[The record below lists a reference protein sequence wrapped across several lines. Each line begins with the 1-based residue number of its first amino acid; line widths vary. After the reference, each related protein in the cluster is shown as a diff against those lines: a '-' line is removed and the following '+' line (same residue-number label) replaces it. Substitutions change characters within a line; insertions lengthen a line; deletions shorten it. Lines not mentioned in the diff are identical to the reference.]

1 MNVNIKLIIMK
12 LKEIISFIMLLG
24 VGIID
29 IHAQATLRI
38 NDFAIEPGESK
49 TISIDMENSVPIS
62 GFQVQVVFPQGL
74 SMSSRPTIVEE
85 RQGGSY
91 VDPEFGEVQCV
102 KSLSYAKQEDG
113 SYIITVFD
121 DHAVPFSG
129 TEGAVVTFKV
139 KAAADAP
146 NGKVAITLQNME
158 LVYEDGVTI
167 LRPENTTC
175 QVTIGHLHT
184 PDADGVCTSCDEA
197 VQLVINDSESAD
209 FNPDYTVYA
218 NLTYN
223 RTIAAGKF
231 GTIVLPFTPD
241 LASLTNYSFYKLAEA
256 TENLL
261 IFREETTPEAGV
273 PYLYRLKTSAT
284 ESAPITGTKV
294 SVVSEALSVTVG
306 DWTMTGSFVNR
317 VVDCKA
323 DAETNYYAYNSANNE
338 INRATNTLTIKPY
351 RAYITSPVANGAK
364 QMRIIINNETTGIN
378 DIYDVDM
385 TNVDEGIYDLCGRSV
400 ANPQKGL
407 YIKNGKKVII
417 K

>member
-1 MNVNIKLIIMK
+1 MRIKVFILFAVLLAIGIMK
-12 LKEIISFIMLLG
+12 TN
-24 VGIID
+24 
-29 IHAQATLRI
+29 AQATLRI
-38 NDFAIEPGESK
+38 NDFAIEPGETK
-49 TISIDMENSVPIS
+49 TISIDMENPVPIRA
-62 GFQVQVVFPQGL
+62 FQVQVVFPQGV
-74 SMSSRPTIVEE
+74 SMGSRPTVVAD
-85 RQGGSY
+85 RQGSY
-91 VDPEFGEVQCV
+91 EDEFGELVECT
-102 KSLSYAKQEDG
+102 KTLTYNKLEDG
-113 SYIITVFD
+113 SYMITVNAD
-121 DHAVPFSG
+121 DAVPFSG

-146 NGKVAITLQNME
+146 NGKVAITLQDME
-158 LVYEDGVTI
+158 LVYADGVTNV
-167 LRPENTTC
+167 RPENTTC
-175 QVTIGHLHT
+175 QVTIGHVHT
-184 PDADGVCTSCDEA
+184 PDADGVCTSCGEA
-197 VQLVINDSESAD
+197 IQLVINDSESAD

-223 RTIAAGKF
+223 RTIAAGKL

-241 LASLTNYSFYKLAEA
+241 LASITNYSFYKLAEA

-261 IFREETTPEAGV
+261 IFREATTPEAGV
-273 PYLYRLKTSAT
+273 PYLYRLKTGAT
-284 ESAPITGTKV
+284 ESAPITGSKV
-294 SVVSEALSVTVG
+294 SVISEAQSVTVG

-338 INRATNTLTIKPY
+338 INCDTNTLIIKPY
-351 RAYITSPVANGAK
+351 RAYITSPVVNGAK

-385 TNVDEGIYDLCGRSV
+385 INVDEGIYDLCGRSV